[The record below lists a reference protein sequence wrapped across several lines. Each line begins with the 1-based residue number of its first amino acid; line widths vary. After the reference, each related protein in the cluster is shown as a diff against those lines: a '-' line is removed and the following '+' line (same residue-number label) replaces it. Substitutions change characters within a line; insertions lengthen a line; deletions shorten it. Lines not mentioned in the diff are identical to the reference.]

1 MKQTEKIDRTGI
13 VEAFEVTID
22 IIIERD
28 GAGFHVYSPNLKG
41 YHTSGDTEEEAIK
54 NMKDALSAYLQSL
67 IKHGE
72 LDKIIRRKKDEP

>member
-1 MKQTEKIDRTGI
+1 MEEISRTGV

-28 GAGFHVYSPNLKG
+28 EAGFHVYSPNLKG
-41 YHTSGDTEEEAIK
+41 YHTSGDTEEEAVK
-54 NMKDALSAYLQSL
+54 NMKDALSAYLSSL

-72 LDKIIRRKKDEP
+72 LDKIIRPKR